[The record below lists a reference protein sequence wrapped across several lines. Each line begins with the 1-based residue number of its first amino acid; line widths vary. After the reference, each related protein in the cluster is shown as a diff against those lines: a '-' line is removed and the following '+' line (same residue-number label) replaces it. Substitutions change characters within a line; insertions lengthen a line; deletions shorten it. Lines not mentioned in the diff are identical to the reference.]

1 MVAFFKRPA
10 AEDGLDARIALL
22 SRRTQPLADPP
33 NPALGPLAPATP
45 DNKRAM
51 PEITRAA
58 VPNIAFV
65 AVPETGPAA
74 PPQPVPTAVSPNLSE
89 EDRFLLA
96 REELFARLTA
106 ELSPERISILSRG
119 ELAKVV
125 DAAVQAHFVRN
136 GVESDPIVRRNLITA
151 LIKGLLEADNTPA
164 NADDGGSRRSSNR
177 SAVETAKAQIQPLV
191 LEHMDVA
198 AAAEMPRAV
207 FEAQLTGWVKDL
219 LTETKIQLNF
229 VEQRELVESLIADM
243 LGLGPL
249 EPLIEDETVT
259 DIMVNGARQ
268 VYVERRGK
276 LELTGVRFR
285 DDDHVMNVATKIV
298 TRVGRRID
306 ESTPLVDARLM
317 DGSRVNIIA
326 PPLAIDGPSIS
337 IRKFSKKTIT
347 LDTMAQQ
354 ANISPEMATLLKV
367 AARCRLNI
375 LISGGTGS
383 GKTTLLNAL
392 SRLIDPTER
401 TVTIED
407 AAELQLQQPH
417 VVRLETRPPNLEGS
431 GEITMR
437 DLLRNAL
444 RMRPDRIILGE
455 IRGAEALDV
464 LQAMNTGHDGSMS
477 TIHANAP
484 REALTRLE
492 NMVGM
497 TGINL
502 PSKAVR
508 TQIAAAVHLIAQ
520 VNRMRDGMSPT
531 SWRWSAWKVTSL
543 PPRNCSPFSSRAK
556 RPTANCAASLSRAGS
571 ARIFCRAPNITGS
584 TAPCSRSSEPCPM
597 PLCSSSSL
605 LSPGFEEWVFLWIWR
620 RRSRLPAR
628 LVLHW
633 SFASSSMRSAKGLAT
648 GASSGVLPGFEIGRK
663 GSFPSSLSP
672 PARWRGSKAR
682 RRRLIAL
689 PGNGSPAAMCSPTAW
704 LAQGGQS
711 VSGSMR

>member
-1 MVAFFKRPA
+1 MVAFFKRPV
-10 AEDGLDARIALL
+10 AEDTLDARIAVL
-22 SRRTQPLADPP
+22 SRRAQPLVNTPDPP
-33 NPALGPLAPATP
+33 VAPPSPAVPDKAPATGP
-45 DNKRAM
+45 GIARPAVL
-51 PEITRAA
+51 EI
-58 VPNIAFV
+58 VP
-65 AVPETGPAA
+65 PAA
-74 PPQPVPTAVSPNLSE
+74 PEIAPAAAPPLPTAVPASDLSE
-89 EDRFLLA
+89 EDRFLLV
-96 REELFARLTA
+96 REELLGRLTA

-125 DAAVQAHFVRN
+125 DAAVHAYFVRN
-136 GVESDPIVRRNLITA
+136 GVEADPIARRDLITG
-151 LIKGLLEADNTPA
+151 LIKALLDPA
-164 NADDGGSRRSSNR
+164 KAAAAEDGASRRSSNR
-177 SAVETAKAQIQPLV
+177 SAVDAAKAQIQPLV

-276 LELTGVRFR
+276 LELTGIRFR

-298 TRVGRRID
+298 TRIGRRID

-317 DGSRVNIIA
+317 DGSRVNIIV

-354 ANISPEMATLLKV
+354 ANISPEMATLLKI

-502 PSKAVR
+502 PSRAVR

-520 VNRMRDGMSPT
+520 VNRMRDGV
-531 SWRWSAWKVTSL
+531 RRVTHIIEVV
-543 PPRNCSPFSSRAK
+543 
-556 RPTANCAASLSRAGS
+556 GMEGDV
-571 ARIFCRAPNITGS
+571 IT
-584 TAPCSRSSEPCPM
+584 TQE
-597 PLCSSSSL
+597 LF
-605 LSPGFEEWVFLWIWR
+605 GFQFQGETTDGKLRGVF
-620 RRSRLPAR
+620 
-628 LVLHW
+628 
-633 SFASSSMRSAKGLAT
+633 K
-648 GASSGVLPGFEIGRK
+648 SSGIRPFFLPRAEYFGLDRALLEI
-663 GSFPSSLSP
+663 
-672 PARWRGSKAR
+672 
-682 RRRLIAL
+682 
-689 PGNGSPAAMCSPTAW
+689 
-704 LAQGGQS
+704 
-711 VSGSMR
+711 V

>member
-1 MVAFFKRPA
+1 MVGYFKRPEGENA
-10 AEDGLDARIALL
+10 LDARIAGL
-22 SRRTQPLADPP
+22 SQRR
-33 NPALGPLAPATP
+33 APS
-45 DNKRAM
+45 
-51 PEITRAA
+51 AA
-58 VPNIAFV
+58 A
-65 AVPETGPAA
+65 AA
-74 PPQPVPTAVSPNLSE
+74 PPVAPAAAPIAEPASRTSQ
-89 EDRFLLA
+89 EDRLA
-96 REELFARLTA
+96 RARAEVLARLNS
-106 ELSPERISILSRG
+106 EIRPERRLILSRG

-125 DAAVQAHFVRN
+125 ETAVQAYLPRN
-136 GVESDPIVRRNLITA
+136 GIEVNALERRDLITA
-151 LIKGLLEADNTPA
+151 LMQALLSPPIPEAEPEKPT
-164 NADDGGSRRSSNR
+164 GQRHSNR
-177 SAVETAKAQIQPLV
+177 SAIEAAKTQIQPLV

-198 AAAEMPRAV
+198 AAAAMPRAT
-207 FEAQLTGWVKDL
+207 FEAQLDGWVKEL
-219 LTETKIQLNF
+219 LGETKIQLNF
-229 VEQRELVESLIADM
+229 VEQRELVQSLVADM

-259 DIMVNGARQ
+259 DIMVNGAKQ

-276 LELTGVRFR
+276 LEPTDVSFR
-285 DDDHVMNVATKIV
+285 DDQHVMNVATKIV
-298 TRVGRRID
+298 TRIGRRID
-306 ESTPLVDARLM
+306 ESRPLVDARLP
-317 DGSRVNIIA
+317 DGSRVNIII

-354 ANISPEMATLLKV
+354 ANISPEMSTLLKI

-477 TIHANAP
+477 TIHANRP

-502 PSKAVR
+502 PSHAVR
-508 TQIAAAVHLIAQ
+508 TQIAAAVNLILQ
-520 VNRMRDGMSPT
+520 VNRMRDGM
-531 SWRWSAWKVTSL
+531 RRVTDVIEVVGMEGDIITTQEL
-543 PPRNCSPFSSRAK
+543 FSYHFQ
-556 RPTANCAASLSRAGS
+556 GE
-571 ARIFCRAPNITGS
+571 S
-584 TAPCSRSSEPCPM
+584 TDGR
-597 PLCSSSSL
+597 LR
-605 LSPGFEEWVFLWIWR
+605 GVF
-620 RRSRLPAR
+620 
-628 LVLHW
+628 
-633 SFASSSMRSAKGLAT
+633 K
-648 GASSGVLPGFEIGRK
+648 SSGVRPHFLPRAEYFGLDRPLLEI
-663 GSFPSSLSP
+663 
-672 PARWRGSKAR
+672 
-682 RRRLIAL
+682 I
-689 PGNGSPAAMCSPTAW
+689 
-704 LAQGGQS
+704 
-711 VSGSMR
+711 